1 MRERVKQGED
11 LRRNGLSGIDN
22 PRAPNRQ
29 VFIKISRNAS
39 ACGGKYEP
47 SYIGRHIMNICKL
60 FNKFYYEYRIIDLNE
75 PAITNCRLKLTLA
88 VKTVI
93 ANALEI
99 LGLNAPEQM

>member
-1 MRERVKQGED
+1 VLNKAKICGETD
-11 LRRNGLSGIDN
+11 WSGIDN
-22 PRAPNRQ
+22 PEGAELVRYLLKYPETLLLA
-29 VFIKISRNAS
+29 AE
-39 ACGGKYEP
+39 KYEP